1 MNKTFK
7 LTLVFVAV
15 VAIALF
21 AQSGAWAGKMQSGDQ
36 APSVAVNEA
45 GARPVG
51 TTSIHAKK
59 VWALPT
65 SGVIVHEMSHLKFDK
80 ALNVDRPDGTYFYA
94 VYPNDAFGVL
104 VFAEVGPGWNGD
116 VLCWTGSGWYP
127 VYTAREGNTITFT
140 LLPGTTIFVV
150 SPANGG

>member
-51 TTSIHAKK
+51 TTSSGAKYIWAIH
-59 VWALPT
+59 T
-65 SGVIVHEMSHLKFDK
+65 SGVLVHEVSHLNFAN
-80 ALNVDRPDGTYFYA
+80 ALNVGRPDGTYFEA
-94 VYPNDAFGVL
+94 VYPNDAYGVL
-104 VFAEVGPGWNGD
+104 VFAEVGPGWHGN
-116 VLCWTGSGWYP
+116 VSCWTGAGWYP
-127 VYTAREGNTITFT
+127 VYVAGVGSNTISFT
-140 LLPGTTIFVV
+140 LLPGTTIFVI
-150 SPANGG
+150 SPAGG